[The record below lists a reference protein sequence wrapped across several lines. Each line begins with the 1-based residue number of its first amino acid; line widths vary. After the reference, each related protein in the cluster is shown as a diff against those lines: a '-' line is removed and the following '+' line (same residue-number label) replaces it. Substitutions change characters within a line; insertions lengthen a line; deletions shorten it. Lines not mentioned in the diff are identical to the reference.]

1 LLFYRAPATPNGPD
15 VRRRLVRLSN
25 GRRYVRHYWPVT
37 GLRQPHLQ
45 PVSWQRHAFFGHPQE
60 QDRQSQVPQ
69 QFVVAIFFEVVFFK
83 LGIVF
88 FLFLFFS
95 A

>member
-1 LLFYRAPATPNGPD
+1 
-15 VRRRLVRLSN
+15 
-25 GRRYVRHYWPVT
+25 VT

-60 QDRQSQVPQ
+60 HDRQSQVPQ
-69 QFVVAIFFEVVFFK
+69 QFVVAIFFELVFFK

-88 FLFLFFS
+88 FLFLFSS
-95 A
+95 ASRAFKGADARPPKTLQSNGRHGRVT